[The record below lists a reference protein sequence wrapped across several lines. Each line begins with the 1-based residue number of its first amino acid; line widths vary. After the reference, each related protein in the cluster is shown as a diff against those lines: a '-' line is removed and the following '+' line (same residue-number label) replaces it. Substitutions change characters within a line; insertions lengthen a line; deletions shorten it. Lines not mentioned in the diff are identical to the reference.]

1 MARLLEIKD
10 LSVEFRTEE
19 GKAHA
24 VNGVSLALEAG
35 ENLGVVGESG
45 SGKSTLAHAIMRLL
59 SPSAVITGGQ
69 ILLDGTDL
77 TALPEEELRALCGS
91 EMSMIFQDPMQ
102 CLDPSFSVGY
112 QLTETL
118 LAHQKCGKAEAK
130 ERSAAMLE
138 RVGIHE
144 AKDVMR
150 RYPFQLSG
158 GMRQRVMIAMA
169 LLTGPRLLIAD
180 EPTTALDV
188 TIQDQILQLLKD
200 YAKQEDLSVL
210 FITHSFGVV
219 ADVCDKVAVLYGGRV
234 AEYGTVRQLFYRPSH
249 PYTAGLL
256 EAVPTMDHDKDQ
268 PLQPIEGTPVN
279 VFRLPEGCP
288 FHDRCGKAQEICKR
302 ECPGLREVEPGHL
315 AACHLAQAMK
325 EEQAHGCAE
334 K

>member
-1 MARLLEIKD
+1 MGKLLEIKD
-10 LSVEFRTEE
+10 LSVEFRTDK
-19 GKAHA
+19 GIAHA
-24 VNGVSLALEAG
+24 VNDVSLSLEPG
-35 ENLGVVGESG
+35 ENLGIVGESG
-45 SGKSTLAHAIMRLL
+45 SGKSTLAHAVMRLL
-59 SPSAVITGGQ
+59 SPSAVITDGQ
-69 ILLDGTDL
+69 ILFDGTDL
-77 TALPEEELRALCGS
+77 TALPEDELRALCGR
-91 EMSMIFQDPMQ
+91 ELSMIFQDPMQ

-112 QLTETL
+112 QLTECL
-118 LAHQKCGKAEAK
+118 LAHRICGKAEAK

-144 AKDVMR
+144 AKEVMR

-169 LLTGPRLLIAD
+169 LLTGPKLLIAD

-219 ADVCDKVAVLYGGRV
+219 ADICDKVAVLYGGRV
-234 AEYGTVRQLFYRPSH
+234 AEAGTVRQLFYRPCH

-256 EAVPTMDHDKDQ
+256 NAVPTMEHDKNV

-279 VFRLPEGCP
+279 VFRLSEGCP
-288 FHDRCGKAQEICKR
+288 FCDRCGKAAEICRK
-302 ECPGLREVEPGHL
+302 ECPELKEVEEGHF
-315 AACHLAQAMK
+315 AACHF
-325 EEQAHGCAE
+325 AE
-334 K
+334 